1 MLTTARAPADAS
13 AFDKRTASILF
24 AALSLDTG
32 GAERHLSAVAPAL
45 AARGW
50 PVTIYCTNR
59 LGVFADK
66 VIAGGVE
73 VVGPPIERRAGPQR
87 LDRRLLGVTL
97 AAGGLYRIL
106 RRKRPRIVH
115 FFLPE
120 PYIVG
125 APSAVLL
132 RVPVRIMSRRGR
144 NHYQEHWPGA
154 VAIERT
160 LHKQMTAVLANS
172 RIVAEDLV
180 AEGCDPDRVGLI
192 YNGVGLENLGRP
204 VDRAAV
210 LGPLGVDPDGLVI
223 IVVASLIGYKGHREV
238 LQALAMAAGD
248 LPRDWTLLCV
258 GRDEG
263 EGAALGR
270 QVRDLGLE
278 RNVRFL
284 GARTEI
290 PELLGASDISIL
302 ASHEE
307 GFSNAI
313 IEAMAAGLPLVVS
326 DVGGNAEA
334 VIDGITGLVVP
345 PRDPASLSSA
355 IRRLA
360 RDPQLRARMGAAGR
374 DRAESRFTLAAC
386 VDCYET
392 LYRGLA
398 SGKGV
403 GELPDVA
410 FAAAHRR

>member
-1 MLTTARAPADAS
+1 MLTTARAPVDAPV
-13 AFDKRTASILF
+13 FDRRAAPILF

-59 LGVFADK
+59 LGVFAEK

-73 VVGPPIERRAGPQR
+73 VVGPPVERRSGPQR
-87 LDRRLLGVTL
+87 LDRRLLGVAL
-97 AAGGLYRIL
+97 AAGGLYRVL
-106 RRKRPRIVH
+106 RRKQPRIVH

-125 APSAVLL
+125 APSAILL

-154 VAIERT
+154 VAIERS
-160 LHKQMTAVLANS
+160 LHRRMTAVLANS

-192 YNGVGLENLGRP
+192 YNGVGVEGLGRP

-210 LGPLGVDPDGLVI
+210 LRPLGIDPAGLVM

-248 LPRDWTLLCV
+248 LPRDWSLVCV

-263 EGAALGR
+263 EGASIRQQARELGI
-270 QVRDLGLE
+270 E
-278 RNVRFL
+278 RNVRLL
-284 GARTEI
+284 GARTDI
-290 PELLGASDISIL
+290 PELLGAADISIL

-334 VIDGITGLVVP
+334 VMDGVTGLVVP

-355 IRRLA
+355 IRRLVT
-360 RDPQLRARMGAAGR
+360 DPQLRARMGAAGR
-374 DRAESRFTLAAC
+374 DRVATRFTLDAC
-386 VDCYET
+386 VDRYET

-410 FAAAHRR
+410 FAATAR